1 MPAPLRLQGISA
13 SAGYAEGPVFDLERI
28 TAAYVSKATASE
40 EKKALETAIGIATSR
55 LATLI
60 ETSKGDAADILEFQI
75 AMLEDD
81 ALSHPGFAAIASGL
95 PADAAWRQALDAEIA
110 GYETSDQ
117 DYFRARAA
125 DIRDIRDQV
134 LRALTEDGEVQTP
147 TGAILYGEDIA
158 PTRFL
163 ETDWSKGGGIAL
175 RAGSTAS
182 HVAMLARS
190 RGVPMV
196 VGLGVAG
203 LGVVGLGNSPADLAG
218 TALLDA
224 EHGGIVLSPSK
235 AEIDAFRQ
243 SSSSFSA
250 RRDLARIFLT
260 RPAVTRTGTA
270 VRVQVNI
277 ADPSDVDGIDIA
289 TCDGVGLM
297 RTEFLFGKTL
307 PDEETQYR
315 AYRKV
320 LEWAGEKPVTIRTVD
335 AGGDKPVPGFT
346 VEESNPFL
354 GLRGIRLSLARPDVF
369 RVQIRALLRAATH
382 GSLKV
387 MFPMIAIVE
396 EYRQA
401 VAMFAEEQAALAARG
416 IPLKMPPL
424 GIMVEVPSVAIMPEA
439 FAEVAFFSIGSND
452 LTQYV
457 MAAARD
463 NIAVAHLNSVR
474 HPAVLRLVAA
484 VTAFGHRENIPV
496 SLCGDAGGD
505 PASIPSLLEA
515 GLRDLS
521 VAPAQLAMAK
531 AAIADVSI
539 QAGPA

>member
-1 MPAPLRLQGISA
+1 MSEPLRLQGISA
-13 SAGYAEGPVFDLERI
+13 SAGYAEGPLFDFDRI
-28 TAAYVSKATASE
+28 AASYVGKETADDEKA
-40 EKKALETAIGIATSR
+40 ALETAIGSAAAR
-55 LATLI
+55 LAALI
-60 ETSKGDAADILEFQI
+60 QTADDDAADILEFQI

-81 ALSHPGFAAIASGL
+81 ALSRPAFAAIGAGQ
-95 PADAAWRQALDAEIA
+95 PADVAWRQALDAEIA
-110 GYETSDQ
+110 GYDASDQ

-134 LRALTEDGEVQTP
+134 LRALVKDSDIQAP
-147 TGAILYGEDIA
+147 AGAILYGEDIA

-163 ETDWSKGGGIAL
+163 ETDWSGGGGIAL
-175 RAGSTAS
+175 EAGSTAS

-196 VGLGVAG
+196 VGLGA
-203 LGVVGLGNSPADLAG
+203 SPAHPSG
-218 TALLDA
+218 IALLDA

-235 AEIDAFRQ
+235 ADIAAFRQ

-250 RRDLARIFLT
+250 RRYRAGTFLA
-260 RPAVTRTGTA
+260 RPAVTRTGTP

-277 ADPSDVDGIDIA
+277 ADPSEVDGIDIA

-297 RTEFLFGKTL
+297 RTEFLFGRTL

-320 LEWAGEKPVTIRTVD
+320 LEWAGDKPVTIRTVD

-354 GLRGIRLSLARPDVF
+354 GLRGIRLSLARPEVF
-369 RVQIRALLRAATH
+369 RVQIRALLRAAVH

-387 MFPMIAIVE
+387 MFPMIAVIE

-401 VAMFAEEQAALAARG
+401 AAMFAEEQAALAARG
-416 IPLKMPPL
+416 IAQKMPPL
-424 GIMVEVPSVAIMPEA
+424 GIMAEVPSVAIAPEA
-439 FAEVAFFSIGSND
+439 FAEAAFFSIGSND

-463 NIAVAHLNSVR
+463 NAAVAHLNSVR
-474 HPAVLRLVAA
+474 HPAVLRLIAA
-484 VTAFGHRENIPV
+484 VSAFGLREEIPV

-539 QAGPA
+539 

>member
-1 MPAPLRLQGISA
+1 MPEPLRLKGISA
-13 SAGYAEGPVFDLERI
+13 SAGYAEGPLFNLDPVAARYGRKASPADERF
-28 TAAYVSKATASE
+28 
-40 EKKALETAIGIATSR
+40 ALETAIKAAASR

-60 ETSKGDAADILEFQI
+60 EAVDGDAADILEFQI

-81 ALSHPGFAAIASGL
+81 ALTGPAFAAIDSGQ
-95 PADAAWRQALDAEIA
+95 PADAAWRQALDAEIV

-125 DIRDIRDQV
+125 DMRDIRDQV
-134 LRALTEDGEVQTP
+134 LRALTEDSEAAAP
-147 TGAILYGEDIA
+147 AGAIFYGEDIA

-163 ETDWSKGGGIAL
+163 ETDWSSGGGIAL
-175 RAGSTAS
+175 KAGSAAS

-196 VGLGVAG
+196 VGLGV
-203 LGVVGLGNSPADLAG
+203 VGLGAAPAHLAG
-218 TALLDA
+218 VALLDA
-224 EHGGIVLSPSK
+224 EHGGIVLAPSK
-235 AEIDAFRQ
+235 AEVEAFRR
-243 SSSSFSA
+243 SSSSFAA
-250 RRDLARIFLT
+250 RRDRAETFLA
-260 RPAVTRTGTA
+260 RPAVTKAGTA

-277 ADPSDVDGIDIA
+277 ADPSDVDAIDIS

-320 LEWAGEKPVTIRTVD
+320 LEWAGDKPVTIRTVD

-346 VEESNPFL
+346 VEETNPFL
-354 GLRGIRLSLARPDVF
+354 GLRGIRLSLARPEVF
-369 RVQIRALLRAATH
+369 RVQIRALLRAAVH
-382 GSLKV
+382 GNLKV
-387 MFPMIAIVE
+387 MFPMIAVVG
-396 EYRQA
+396 EYERA
-401 VAMFAEEQAALAARG
+401 AALFAEEQAALAARG
-416 IPLKMPPL
+416 VAQRMPPL
-424 GIMVEVPSVAIMPEA
+424 GIMVEVPSVAVAPEA
-439 FAEVAFFSIGSND
+439 FAKVAFFSIGSND

-463 NIAVAHLNSVR
+463 NASVAHLNSVR
-474 HPAVLRLVAA
+474 HPAVLRLITSVAA
-484 VTAFGHRENIPV
+484 FGRAQETPV

-505 PASIPSLLEA
+505 PAAISALIEA

-521 VAPAQLAMAK
+521 VVPAQLAMAK
-531 AAIADVSI
+531 AAIADVPI
-539 QAGPA
+539 

>member
-1 MPAPLRLQGISA
+1 MSEPLRLQGISA
-13 SAGYAEGPVFDLERI
+13 SAGYAEGPLFDLDQTIVSYVGKE
-28 TAAYVSKATASE
+28 TADD
-40 EKKALETAIGIATSR
+40 EKTALETAIAIAAAR
-55 LATLI
+55 LTALI
-60 ETSKGDAADILEFQI
+60 DAAESVAADILEFQI

-81 ALSHPGFAAIASGL
+81 ALSSPAFAAIYAGQ
-95 PADAAWRQALDAEIA
+95 PADQAWRQALDAEIA
-110 GYETSDQ
+110 GYDASDQ

-134 LRALTEDGEVQTP
+134 LRALTEDGDVQVP
-147 TGAILYGEDIA
+147 AGAILYGEDIA

-163 ETDWSKGGGIAL
+163 ETDWSSGGGIAL

-190 RGVPMV
+190 RGVPMI
-196 VGLGVAG
+196 VGLGA
-203 LGVVGLGNSPADLAG
+203 SPAHLAG
-218 TALLDA
+218 IALLDA
-224 EHGGIVLSPSK
+224 EHGSIVLSPSK
-235 AEIDAFRQ
+235 ADIDAFRQ
-243 SSSSFSA
+243 SLSSFST
-250 RRDLARIFLT
+250 RRDRAGTFLAR
-260 RPAVTRTGTA
+260 PAATRTGTP

-277 ADPSDVDGIDIA
+277 ADPSEVDGIDIA

-354 GLRGIRLSLARPDVF
+354 GLRGIRLSLARPEVF
-369 RVQIRALLRAATH
+369 RVQIRALLRAAVH

-387 MFPMIAIVE
+387 MFPMIAIVK

-401 VAMFAEEQAALAARG
+401 AAMFAEEQAALVTRG
-416 IPLKMPPL
+416 VAHKMPPL
-424 GIMVEVPSVAIMPEA
+424 GIMVEVPSVAIVPEA
-439 FAEVAFFSIGSND
+439 FTEAAFFSIGSND

-463 NIAVAHLNSVR
+463 NVAVAHLNSVR
-474 HPAVLRLVAA
+474 HPAVLRLIAA
-484 VTAFGHRENIPV
+484 VTAFGQRENIPV

-531 AAIADVSI
+531 AAIADISI
-539 QAGPA
+539 

>member
-1 MPAPLRLQGISA
+1 MSEPLRLQGISA
-13 SAGYAEGPVFDLERI
+13 SAGYAEGPLFDLDQIAISYACKEN
-28 TAAYVSKATASE
+28 AADEKA
-40 EKKALETAIGIATSR
+40 ALEAAIDVATGR
-55 LATLI
+55 LAGLI
-60 ETSKGDAADILEFQI
+60 KIADGDAADILEFQI
-75 AMLEDD
+75 AMLGDD
-81 ALSHPGFAAIASGL
+81 ALSGPAFAAIDSGH
-95 PADAAWRQALDAEIA
+95 PADTAWRQALDVEIA

-117 DYFRARAA
+117 EYFRARAA

-134 LRALTEDGEVQTP
+134 LRALTEDGEVQAP
-147 TGAILYGEDIA
+147 SGAILYGEDIA

-163 ETDWSKGGGIAL
+163 ETDWSGGGGIAL
-175 RAGSTAS
+175 KAGSTAS

-196 VGLGVAG
+196 VGLGV
-203 LGVVGLGNSPADLAG
+203 VGLGNLPANLAG
-218 TALLDA
+218 IALLDA

-243 SSSSFSA
+243 SSSSFFA
-250 RRDLARIFLT
+250 RRDRAGIFLA

-320 LEWAGEKPVTIRTVD
+320 LEWAGDKPVTIRTVD

-346 VEESNPFL
+346 VEEGNPFL
-354 GLRGIRLSLARPDVF
+354 GLRGIRLSLARPEVF
-369 RVQIRALLRAATH
+369 RVQIRALLRAAVH

-387 MFPMIAIVE
+387 MFPMIAVVE

-401 VAMFAEEQAALAARG
+401 AAMFAEEQAALAARG
-416 IPLKMPPL
+416 IAQKMPPL
-424 GIMVEVPSVAIMPEA
+424 GIMVEVPSVAIAPEA
-439 FAEVAFFSIGSND
+439 FTEAAFFSIGSND

-463 NIAVAHLNSVR
+463 NAAVAHLNSVR

-484 VTAFGHRENIPV
+484 VTAFGLRAEIPV

-539 QAGPA
+539 QARPA